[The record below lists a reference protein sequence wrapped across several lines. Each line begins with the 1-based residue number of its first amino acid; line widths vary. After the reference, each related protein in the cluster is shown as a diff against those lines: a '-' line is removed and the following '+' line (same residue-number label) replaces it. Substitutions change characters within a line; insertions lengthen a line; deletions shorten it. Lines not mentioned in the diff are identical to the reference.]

1 MTREISQNTCS
12 NTCVS
17 KKKIQQYTL
26 NHLPSKPNGHVVELH
41 VEI

>member
-1 MTREISQNTCS
+1 MKLVEIHARTSVC
-12 NTCVS
+12 
-17 KKKIQQYTL
+17 KKIIIQQYTL